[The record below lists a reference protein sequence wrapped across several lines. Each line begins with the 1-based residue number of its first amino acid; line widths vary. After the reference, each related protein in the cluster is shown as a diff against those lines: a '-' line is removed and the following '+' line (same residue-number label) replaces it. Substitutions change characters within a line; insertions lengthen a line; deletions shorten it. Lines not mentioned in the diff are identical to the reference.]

1 MSAPAELTMGGSPS
15 AREAGR
21 WAGAAVLV
29 VAAHAAF
36 VYLFHDLTAL
46 NPAPEAAEQAL
57 IVDLAPLPVSMPE
70 SVESEILPE
79 NEPVE
84 TIEPVQ
90 EPAEISE
97 VEPEE
102 TAPMEPERLEEV
114 QPEEVTQVEPEQVE
128 PVEPEIVEQV
138 QAEPQAT
145 RPEVAEPVDPEIVE
159 EEIAAAITPEV
170 VPLPEPRPV
179 AEPEKRAET
188 SRKDETNKPVRR
200 KAEIAKPKPQREKA
214 AERKVAKDMAK
225 SKPSTASQKS
235 RASRA
240 PNVSPARW
248 HNSVRAAIARRVGG
262 LRGVEGTVNISFMV
276 TASGR
281 VRSARVSRS
290 SGNSRLDN
298 AAVRAVRSARVPA
311 PPAELGGSTHS
322 FSIPLTVR

>member
-1 MSAPAELTMGGSPS
+1 MSAPAELTIGGSPS

-36 VYLFHDLTAL
+36 AYLFHDLTAFK
-46 NPAPEAAEQAL
+46 PAPEAAEQAL
-57 IVDLAPLPVSMPE
+57 VVDLAPLPVSMPE
-70 SVESEILPE
+70 SVESEIIPE

-90 EPAEISE
+90 ETAEISE

-102 TAPMEPERLEEV
+102 TAPVEPERIEEV
-114 QPEEVTQVEPEQVE
+114 QPEDVAQAEPDQVE
-128 PVEPEIVEQV
+128 PVEPETVEQV
-138 QAEPQAT
+138 QPEEPKLV
-145 RPEVAEPVDPEIVE
+145 EPEIVE
-159 EEIAAAITPEV
+159 EEVAAVITPEV
-170 VPLPEPRPV
+170 VPLPEPRPERRV
-179 AEPEKRAET
+179 EV
-188 SRKDETNKPVRR
+188 SRKQEEASKPARR
-200 KAEIAKPKPQREKA
+200 KTETAKPKPQREKA
-214 AERKVAKDMAK
+214 AERRVAKDTPK

-240 PNVSPARW
+240 PTISPARW

-262 LRGVEGTVNISFMV
+262 LRGMEGTVNVSFVV

-281 VRSARVSRS
+281 VTSARVSRS
-290 SGNSRLDN
+290 SGNSRLDR

-322 FSIPLTVR
+322 FSIPVTVR